1 MYETN
6 RKELVELAKNL
17 LEREE
22 DAEFYA
28 ISQVT
33 NILNDQFLLFIHK
46 NICNW
51 MI

>member
-1 MYETN
+1 MYETH

-28 ISQVT
+28 ISQVNDT
-33 NILNDQFLLFIHK
+33 LYDQFKIFNSE
-46 NICNW
+46 NICK
-51 MI
+51 

>member
-1 MYETN
+1 MYETH

-28 ISQVT
+28 ISQVNDT
-33 NILNDQFLLFIHK
+33 LYDQFNFLIVKTFASE
-46 NICNW
+46 
-51 MI
+51 